1 MIIKSSA
8 IVLRTIRYSENDV
21 IATLFTQSN
30 GVRSYMLRGILKS
43 KKGKLRHSL
52 FQPLSLLEIEA
63 VHKDKG
69 TLERIR
75 EAKILTPYQTLH
87 NDLVK
92 NALVFFISE
101 VLYMSIQ
108 EQETNKELYQYLETT
123 LLWLDNHEDIK
134 NFHLSFMIRLTQY
147 LGFYPDTSWQE
158 KPYFDLLSGDFT
170 SMDIGP
176 YCFDGTLIEKFK
188 LFLGMTFEA
197 SMKIDLSK
205 TMRAELLNMV
215 LLYFEL
221 HLHGFKKPKSLTVL
235 NEIFK

>member
-8 IVLRTIRYSENDV
+8 IVLRTIRYSDNDI
-21 IATLFTQSN
+21 IATLFTQSS

-43 KKGKLRHSL
+43 KKGKLRYSL
-52 FQPLSLLEIEA
+52 FQPLTLLEIEA

-75 EAKILTPYQTLH
+75 EAKIHTPYQTLH
-87 NDLVK
+87 NDLIK
-92 NALVFFISE
+92 SALVFFISE
-101 VLYMSIQ
+101 ILYMSIQ
-108 EQETNKELYQYLETT
+108 EQETNNELYHYLETT
-123 LLWLDNHEDIK
+123 LLWLDNHDEIK

-147 LGFYPDTSWQE
+147 LGFYPDTSL
-158 KPYFDLLSGDFT
+158 KAFAYFDLLSGDFT
-170 SMDIGP
+170 TKDIGP
-176 YCFDGTLIEKFK
+176 YCFEGPIIEKFK
-188 LFLGMTFEA
+188 LFLGTTFEA

-221 HLHGFKKPKSLTVL
+221 HLHGFKKPKSLTIL